1 MRFGVQSFTIPDSGS
16 WQLLVSLR
24 QVQEAA
30 KMATESAAAADE
42 EEEEE
47 DDEENP
53 SDEHF
58 KGASCSL
65 MEGSG
70 T

>member
-1 MRFGVQSFTIPDSGS
+1 MAAAR
-16 WQLLVSLR
+16 SLR

-30 KMATESAAAADE
+30 KMATESAAAAE

>member
-1 MRFGVQSFTIPDSGS
+1 MAAAR
-16 WQLLVSLR
+16 SLR